1 MNTSSE
7 GCDRENMRLPEKQL
21 KLIGDMIATGKKVVV
36 VLFGGSAVELPFN
49 DRVSAILNMF
59 LPGQNGGESHSTAI
73 IRRKEPFRQA
83 GGNLAHKI

>member
-1 MNTSSE
+1 
-7 GCDRENMRLPEKQL
+7 MRLPEKQL
-21 KLIGDMIATGKKVVV
+21 KLIDDMIATGKKVVV

-59 LPGQNGGESHSTAI
+59 LPGQNGGEATAI